1 MLRRIQCS
9 NRAGTFTHDIAD
21 VRGHALIADE
31 PVEAGGGDLGM
42 SPFELVASGLAAC
55 TSITILIYAR
65 RKGLAIDD
73 LGIEVDYVRATD
85 AGQDP
90 SKPDR
95 ATRRIRVGGALDAAA
110 LQQIGRAA
118 RACPVHKLLE
128 RGGVQIE
135 DVVELSTATARS

>member
-1 MLRRIQCS
+1 MLRRIHCA
-9 NRAGTFTHDIAD
+9 NRPGTFTHDIAD
-21 VRGHALIADE
+21 ARDHALIADE

-65 RKGLAIDD
+65 RKGLPIDD
-73 LGIEVDYVRATD
+73 LAIEVDYVRATE
-85 AGQDP
+85 ASQNPFG
-90 SKPDR
+90 PDR
-95 ATRRIRVGGALDAAA
+95 ATRRIQVAGALDAAA

-135 DVVELSTATARS
+135 DIVEHDTGAARS